1 MTISGK
7 TGLYKV
13 VSETRNGLVA
23 ESLTDGRKV
32 PVFVTD
38 RSSILEDINIFTTEG
53 EIPLKEVL
61 WKIFEHEGGE
71 PVIDA
76 KTNPEAAKTKF
87 AEILPEYDKER
98 VYFSDIK
105 KVFAWYNQLLEKD
118 MISKPEPEDKE
129 EEGKKTSEDEAENI
143 EKKPDTEQDTSGS
156 DET

>member
-7 TGLYKV
+7 PGLYKV

-32 PVFVTD
+32 PIFVTD

-61 WKIFEHEGGE
+61 WKIYEHLEKE

-76 KTNPEAAKTKF
+76 KANPEDAKAKF

-118 MISKPEPEDKE
+118 MISKPEPDEEDK
-129 EEGKKTSEDEAENI
+129 KASEDEAENI
-143 EKKPDTEQDTSGS
+143 ESKPDTGQDNAGS
-156 DET
+156 DKT